1 MIGKTLMPAC
11 TDAIYANDVYDYIV
25 RLPQEETYETPQI
38 LCSSVVNSSF
48 SVIYVDSANSENPEN
63 VFFDYGGMPK
73 LYSILDTEGNPGGS
87 VFQPVS
93 LKETGILDVQQ
104 GVLKLSGL
112 GVLMGFIDT
121 GIEYTNPVFQN
132 PDKTTRIVSI
142 WDQTETAGPPPEGL
156 LYGTEYSRDVINQA
170 LRSDNPRDIVPTR
183 DISGHGTALA
193 SAAAGSK
200 LEEPYF
206 VGAAYETELVVVKL
220 KPAKTYL
227 RDYYLLPQE
236 ALAYQENDIMLAIR
250 FCLDVSQREKKPI
263 VICLG
268 LGSGLG
274 DHRGNDN
281 LSGYLNQISGFPGCF
296 VVTAVGNEG
305 NEGHHYAGNIGE
317 DRLVELNVTNPTKGF
332 YMELWG
338 RLPDLVTFSLISPGG
353 ERLPF
358 VRLLEQNTITY
369 GFVLEETKVQI
380 RSTPLE
386 QGSGVQLVRLRFL
399 NPAVGIWSFQMEG
412 IQEPQTGQFDM
423 WLPQSNFL
431 STPIYFLKPEPFTTI
446 IGPGYAGSPLTAAFY
461 NPANGA
467 LSPGSGRGFS
477 ASGQIKPDLAAPGV
491 NVSSIR
497 GPITGSGISAALCA
511 GAVAL
516 LYQWVVAERRFPF
529 FSSPQIKSFLLLG
542 AHRSPNLPYPNRE
555 WGYGRLNLE
564 NSFALLTR
572 T

>member
-1 MIGKTLMPAC
+1 MPAC
-11 TDAIYANDVYDYIV
+11 TDAVYANDVYDYIL
-25 RLPQEETYETPQI
+25 RLPQEETYETPPI
-38 LCSSVVNSSF
+38 LCTSVVNSSF
-48 SVIYVDSANSENPEN
+48 SVVYVDSANAGNLENQ
-63 VFFDYGGMPK
+63 FFDYGGMPK

-87 VFQPVS
+87 VFQPIS
-93 LKETGILDVQQ
+93 LKEAGILDVQQ
-104 GVLKLSGL
+104 GALKLSGF

-121 GIEYTNPVFQN
+121 GIDYANPVFQN
-132 PDKTTRIVSI
+132 PDNTTRIVSI
-142 WDQTETAGPPPEGL
+142 WDQTQTVGPPPEGL
-156 LYGTEYSRDVINQA
+156 LYGTEYSRAVINLA
-170 LRSDNPRDIVPTR
+170 LGSDNPEDLVPTR

-193 SAAAGSK
+193 SAAAGSR

-220 KPAKTYL
+220 KPAKAYL
-227 RDYYLLPQE
+227 RDYYLLPDT
-236 ALAYQENDIMLAIR
+236 APAYQENDIMLAIR
-250 FCLDVSQREKKPI
+250 YCFDVARREEKPI

-268 LGSGLG
+268 LGNGLG

-281 LSGYLNQISGFPGCF
+281 LSEYLNQISGFPGCF

-305 NEGHHYAGNIGE
+305 NEGHHYAGDIRE
-317 DRLVELNVTNPTKGF
+317 ERLVEINVTNSTKGF

-358 VRLLEQNTITY
+358 VRLLGQSTVTY
-369 GFVLEETKVQI
+369 GFVFEDTQVQI

-399 NPAVGIWSFQMEG
+399 TPAVGIWSFQMEG
-412 IQEPQTGQFDM
+412 IIEPQTGQFDM
-423 WLPQSNFL
+423 WLPQNDFL
-431 STPIYFLKPEPFTTI
+431 STPIYFLKPEPFVTI
-446 IGPGYAGSPLTAAFY
+446 LGPGYASSALTSAFY
-461 NPANGA
+461 NPVSGA
-467 LSPGSGRGFS
+467 LSPNSGRGFS

-516 LYQWVVAERRFPF
+516 LYQWAVAERRFPSF
-529 FSSPQIKSFLLLG
+529 TSAQIKSFLLLG
-542 AHRSPNLPYPNRE
+542 AIRSQTLPYPSRE

-564 NSFALLTR
+564 NSFSLLTKA
-572 T
+572 

>member
-1 MIGKTLMPAC
+1 MPTC
-11 TDAIYANDVYDYIV
+11 TDAVYTNDVYDYIL
-25 RLPQEETYETPQI
+25 RLPQEETYETPSI
-38 LCSSVVNSSF
+38 LCTSVVNSSF
-48 SVIYVDSANSENPEN
+48 SVVYVDSANAGNLENQ
-63 VFFDYGGMPK
+63 FFDYGGMPK

-93 LKETGILDVQQ
+93 LKETGILEVQQ
-104 GVLKLSGL
+104 GALKLSGS
-112 GVLMGFIDT
+112 GVLIGFIDT
-121 GIEYTNPVFQN
+121 GIEYTNPVFQTQ
-132 PDKTTRIVSI
+132 DKTTRIVSI
-142 WDQTETAGPPPEGL
+142 WDQTQTVGPPPEGL
-156 LYGTEYSRDVINQA
+156 LYGTEYPREVINQA
-170 LRSDNPRDIVPTR
+170 LGSDNPEDLVPTR
-183 DISGHGTALA
+183 DVYGHGTALA
-193 SAAAGSK
+193 SAAAGSRM
-200 LEEPYF
+200 EEPYF

-220 KPAKTYL
+220 KPAKAYL
-227 RDYYLLPQE
+227 RDYYLLPDT
-236 ALAYQENDIMLAIR
+236 APAYQENDIMLAIR
-250 FCLDVSQREKKPI
+250 YCLDVARREEKPI

-268 LGSGLG
+268 LGNGLG

-281 LSGYLNQISGFPGCF
+281 LSEYLNQISGFPGCF

-317 DRLVELNVTNPTKGF
+317 ERLVEINVTNSTKGF

-358 VRLLEQNTITY
+358 VRLLEQNTVTY
-369 GFVLEETKVQI
+369 GFVFEDTQVQI

-399 NPAVGIWSFQMEG
+399 TPAVGIWSFQMEG
-412 IQEPQTGQFDM
+412 IIEPQTGQFDM
-423 WLPQSNFL
+423 WLPQNDFL
-431 STPIYFLKPEPFTTI
+431 STPIYFLKPEPFVTI
-446 IGPGYAGSPLTAAFY
+446 LGPGYASSALTSAFY
-461 NPANGA
+461 NPVGGA
-467 LSPGSGRGFS
+467 LSPNSGRGFS

-516 LYQWVVAERRFPF
+516 LYQWAVAERRFPSF
-529 FSSPQIKSFLLLG
+529 TSAQIKSFLLLG
-542 AHRSPNLPYPNRE
+542 AIRSQTLPYASRE

-564 NSFALLTR
+564 NSFSLLTKA
-572 T
+572 